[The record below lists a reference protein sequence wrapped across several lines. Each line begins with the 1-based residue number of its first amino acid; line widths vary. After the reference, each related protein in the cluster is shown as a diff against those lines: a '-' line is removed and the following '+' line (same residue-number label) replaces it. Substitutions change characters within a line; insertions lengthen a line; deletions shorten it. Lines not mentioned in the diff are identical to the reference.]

1 MDECDTNENGGIS
14 KKEAK
19 DCIAAHVPEEHQE
32 EAEAMVDEMWP
43 MVDKDGSGEVDEH
56 ELSEAMRGPPEG
68 GNGPNG
74 PPPALTQLLKKGK
87 GKKAAK
93 KLAQKGP
100 SAKDI
105 MDACDTD
112 ESGGISKEEAHACI
126 DEHMSG
132 SDAEEA
138 HDAVDEGFAE
148 ADKDGSG
155 ELEIKELRAAM
166 QSLGF
171 EAKNQTIFQMISDL
185 DKNKSGSIDFEEF
198 LDMMTARMSDKD
210 TREDISKVFR
220 LFDDDTSGSIT
231 LRNLRRVAKELGETM
246 TDEELQEMIDRAD
259 SNGDGAVS
267 MDDFYNIMTKKTFA

>member
-1 MDECDTNENGGIS
+1 MSRNKVKEFNIRNYEERGIS
-14 KKEAK
+14 MEDVKQIKEAF
-19 DCIAAHVPEEHQE
+19 DLF
-32 EAEAMVDEMWP
+32 DT
-43 MVDKDGSGEVDEH
+43 DGSG
-56 ELSEAMRGPPEG
+56 
-68 GNGPNG
+68 
-74 PPPALTQLLKKGK
+74 T
-87 GKKAAK
+87 
-93 KLAQKGP
+93 
-100 SAKDI
+100 
-105 MDACDTD
+105 
-112 ESGGISKEEAHACI
+112 I
-126 DEHMSG
+126 DP
-132 SDAEEA
+132 
-138 HDAVDEGFAE
+138 
-148 ADKDGSG
+148 
-155 ELEIKELRAAM
+155 KELRAAM